1 VLATKFFYSNII
13 LYPQPSFS
21 PPPGGGM
28 RVGELLVVTRP
39 WSFPM
44 TILLS
49 LVVVLH
55 AAAAGYHVDP
65 WLTLVAIV
73 GSVFLHA
80 AANVLNDYFDYR
92 YGVDRP
98 GAGTTVYRPHPIVA
112 GILSPTATLAYGFA
126 WGLAGLAL
134 SAAVWPARPLAPLLG
149 IVGLIVAYAYTGPPF
164 KAKYRG
170 LGELLVYI
178 AWGIIIP
185 LGVFYMA
192 TGTLTL
198 PLPLAASL
206 PLALLIVGVLVANNL
221 RDIEADRAAG
231 FTTLATVLGRE
242 RTQKLF
248 KALVAAAYT
257 AQVGLAAVAGNPWL
271 LLPLLSIP
279 AAVKVVKALSGREV
293 PANADPLAAQ
303 LAFNFAL
310 LAIAGYAA
318 ALAVKL
324 L

>member
-1 VLATKFFYSNII
+1 MGF
-13 LYPQPSFS
+13 
-21 PPPGGGM
+21 
-28 RVGELLVVTRP
+28 GELLVVTRP

-44 TILLS
+44 TVLLA

-55 AAAAGYHVDP
+55 AGVTGYHVDP
-65 WLTLVAIV
+65 WLTLIAIV

-98 GAGTTVYRPHPIVA
+98 GVGTTVYRPHPIVA
-112 GILSPTATLAYGFA
+112 GILSPRATLAYGLA
-126 WGLAGLAL
+126 WGVAGLAL
-134 SAAVWPARPLAPLLG
+134 AAAVLAYRPLAPLLG
-149 IVGLIVAYAYTGPPF
+149 LLGLAAAYSYTGPPV

-178 AWGIIIP
+178 SWGVIIP
-185 LGVFYMA
+185 VGVFYMA
-192 TGTLTL
+192 TDILTL
-198 PLPLAASL
+198 WPPAAASL
-206 PLALLIVGVLVANNL
+206 PLALLIVDVLVANNL

-231 FTTLATVLGRE
+231 FTTLATILGRA

-248 KALVAAAYT
+248 KALVAAAYA
-257 AQVGLAAVAGNPWL
+257 AQAGLAIAMENPWL

-279 AAVKVVKALSGREV
+279 AAVKVVRALSGGEI

-318 ALAVKL
+318 ALLMEAL
-324 L
+324 

>member
-1 VLATKFFYSNII
+1 
-13 LYPQPSFS
+13 
-21 PPPGGGM
+21 M

-55 AAAAGYHVDP
+55 AAVTGYHVDS

-98 GAGTTVYRPHPIVA
+98 GVGTTVYRPHPIVT

-134 SAAVWPARPLAPLLG
+134 AAAVWPARPLAPLLG

-185 LGVFYMA
+185 VGVFYMA
-192 TGTLTL
+192 TGTLL
-198 PLPLAASL
+198 VLAPLAVSL
-206 PLALLIVGVLVANNL
+206 PIALLIVDVLVANNL
-221 RDIEADRAAG
+221 RDIEADKAAG
-231 FTTLATVLGRE
+231 FTTIATMLGRE
-242 RTQKLF
+242 RTQRLF
-248 KALVAAAYT
+248 KALVAAAYA
-257 AQVGLAAVAGNPWL
+257 AQLGLAVATRNLWL
-271 LLPLLSIP
+271 LLPLLSLP
-279 AAVKVVKALSGREV
+279 TAVKVVRALSGREV
-293 PANADPLAAQ
+293 PPNADPLAAQ
-303 LAFNFAL
+303 LALNFAL
-310 LAIAGYAA
+310 LAIVGYGVS
-318 ALAVKL
+318 LVFRL